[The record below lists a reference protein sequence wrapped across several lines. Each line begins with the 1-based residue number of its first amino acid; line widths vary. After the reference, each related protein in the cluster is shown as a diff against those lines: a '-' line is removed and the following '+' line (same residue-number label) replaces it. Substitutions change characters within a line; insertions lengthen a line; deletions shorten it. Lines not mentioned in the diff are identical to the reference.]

1 MNKLVLYIAAL
12 TLSIGVTQDG
22 SAASIREKLVAME
35 NVNLVIPLDATT
47 TYVGPK
53 IGRLSG
59 EIIDEAID
67 ELYGAC
73 DALGGSYQLRE
84 DRTDPMTGKITT
96 KYNTITKENIKRK
109 SNLVYSSI
117 VTTSVTWKPATI
129 VCKDV
134 FWVDEALIHNFSG
147 YAAGQSRVQAF
158 VMTHKPEPMNIYKA
172 SKFKP
177 ESVTVPVDGYW
188 TKTLPQLTKRTGGV
202 MGFLDN
208 AFSYNDLSGQDAWL
222 YLNTLAGQ
230 TGEKVRYAIK
240 PFTTTRGQC
249 VAGGLKEV
257 SQSEAARYIALG
269 RTGCGKGSAEWY
281 VAATSGKNN
290 FVAMGKESRSG
301 QRGEIV
307 TLDVYFEN
315 NRQTDDLAFFNSP
328 GGSVSSADASVT
340 PSEQTGSRE
349 EQFAVKVATNKTNMI
364 DTQNGV
370 ELQGI
375 YNGISSGCD
384 SVVVVS
390 VFAPGTRA
398 ERSQTM
404 NYKICNGVIAKSE
417 ESLEG
422 LPRNIDQD
430 IKRVAKMAQMRG
442 FGLSQV
448 QGGYLIQGKALRSVD
463 KCTVEVKVMNG
474 NRLLKTQIVNA
485 CL

>member
-1 MNKLVLYIAAL
+1 MKKLVLYFVTLAL
-12 TLSIGVTQDG
+12 SVGVTQEG

-35 NVNLVIPLDATT
+35 NIGLVIPLDATT
-47 TYVGPK
+47 TYVAPK

-84 DRTDPMTGKITT
+84 DKADPITGKITA
-96 KYNTITKENIKRK
+96 KYSPITKDNIKRK

-117 VTTSVTWKPATI
+117 VTTSVTWKPASV

-134 FWVDEALIHNFSG
+134 FRVDEPLIHYFSG

-158 VMTHKPEPMNIYKA
+158 IMTHNPEPMNIFKA
-172 SKFKP
+172 DKFKP
-177 ESVTVPVDGYW
+177 DSIKVPADGYW
-188 TKTLPQLTKRTGGV
+188 TKTLPQATKRSGGI

-208 AFSYNDLSGQDAWL
+208 AFDWNDLKGQDAWL

-230 TGEKVRYAIK
+230 SGEKVRYAIK
-240 PFTTTRGQC
+240 PFSLVQNRC
-249 VAGGLKEV
+249 VAGELKEV

-269 RTGCGKGSAEWY
+269 RTGCAKGQSEWY
-281 VAATSGKNN
+281 VAATGGKTN

-301 QRGEIV
+301 QRGEIIR
-307 TLDVYFEN
+307 LDVYYES
-315 NRQTDDLAFFNSP
+315 NRTLDDLVFFNSP
-328 GGSVSSADASVT
+328 GGSVSSADASVA
-340 PSEQTGSRE
+340 PSEQVGSRE
-349 EQFAVKVATNKTNMI
+349 EQFAVKVATNKTNML
-364 DTQNGV
+364 DTQNGI
-370 ELQGI
+370 EYQGI

-384 SVVVVS
+384 SVAVVS

-417 ESLEG
+417 ETLEG

-448 QGGYLIQGKALRSVD
+448 QGGYLIQGKALRSAD
-463 KCTVEVKVMNG
+463 KCSVEVKVMSG